1 MIKKNIVFDFLMS
14 NSDETLRLLP
24 RHFECSQEPDTSED
38 RQPQGRH
45 HLVEGE
51 DHFQQT
57 AEDNEEIEPI
67 EERDKVALKYMRS
80 CTSFHLSGQEG
91 VRFTWKPRAYIFNNI
106 SRVKRTTKNMFVIS
120 WNCSSQSGWL

>member
-1 MIKKNIVFDFLMS
+1 MNLPRILYQNNKNIVFDFADQQSSGEM
-14 NSDETLRLLP
+14 TLP

-67 EERDKVALKYMRS
+67 EERDKVALK
-80 CTSFHLSGQEG
+80 
-91 VRFTWKPRAYIFNNI
+91 
-106 SRVKRTTKNMFVIS
+106 
-120 WNCSSQSGWL
+120 